1 MSTSGCLLSGLRRCI
16 SAGRPLSECHASTNL
31 PRCRRKFV
39 VSLPPRRPNTTNSSR
54 QRVPVRH
61 VRPYF
66 RPSVLAAAIAASVLF
81 YHNTHSAA
89 NAEGPPISTT
99 SKPTIRLA
107 DVKTH
112 GEDSDE
118 KWVIKGTKVY
128 NITDWV
134 SAHPGGEV
142 ILRAVG
148 GTIDKYWDIFSI
160 HKKQD
165 VYDILES
172 YYIGDLDPQDLVNGQ
187 VPSED
192 IDDPFQS
199 DPKRD
204 PRLLVH
210 SERPCNAE
218 SPPECLDTF
227 ITPNDSFYVRNH
239 LWVPDYTANSPNGTA
254 AKPCKDKHTL
264 HIELHDGTEVDYT
277 VEDLKRNFEPVT
289 ITATLQCSGNRRK
302 HMSDAARPTT
312 GLPWSIGAISTST
325 FTGCR
330 LRDVLAHAGF
340 PVDDYPEDEVKHA
353 QFMGAE
359 AYGASIPIEKAV
371 AKRGDVLLVYEMGG
385 KPLPRDHGYPLRAL
399 VPGHVAARSVKW
411 LKSIVLSDEESS
423 SQWQQ
428 RDYKCF
434 GPNVDKDGV
443 DWEGAPAIQEMP
455 VQSAIT
461 AVKEVDPS
469 NSKDAKLDGEAVQ
482 VEGYAFSGGGRK
494 IIRVDVSA
502 DDGRTWHQAE
512 LLKNETKGYKS
523 WAWTRWKWTVPRA
536 VAEAGGGFVVKAVDE
551 VYNTQPERY
560 EPQWNFR
567 GNLTSGWHRVEC
579 PKKRKEREESEMRAK
594 IDLEAVGDRR

>member
-1 MSTSGCLLSGLRRCI
+1 MSTSSNMLLGLKRCI
-16 SAGRPLSECHASTNL
+16 SSGRTAPKCRLSTATSPHRRRILVSVPPKRPL
-31 PRCRRKFV
+31 
-39 VSLPPRRPNTTNSSR
+39 TTRSSP
-54 QRVPVRH
+54 QQALAA
-61 VRPYF
+61 RPYIG
-66 RPSVLAAAIAASVLF
+66 PSILAAAIATSLLF
-81 YHNTHSAA
+81 YHTTTSSAA
-89 NAEGPPISTT
+89 NAEAPPNHLPS

-112 GEDSDE
+112 GEDSE
-118 KWVIKGTKVY
+118 SKWVIKGTKVY
-128 NITDWV
+128 DITDWV

-142 ILRAVG
+142 ILRGVG

-165 VYDILES
+165 VYDILDS
-172 YYIGDLDPQDLVNGQ
+172 YYIGDLDPRDLVNGE
-187 VPSED
+187 VPSDD

-199 DPKRD
+199 DPERD
-204 PRLLVH
+204 PRLVVH
-210 SERPCNAE
+210 SQRPCNAE

-227 ITPNDSFYVRNH
+227 ITPNESFYVRNH
-239 LWVPDYTANSPNGTA
+239 LWVPDYASGNSADRA
-254 AKPCKDKHTL
+254 AEKCRDKHVL
-264 HIELHDGTEVDYT
+264 HIELYDGTEVDYT
-277 VEDLKRNFEPVT
+277 VDQLKRNFEPVT

-340 PVDDYPEDEVKHA
+340 PVDDYPDDEVKHA
-353 QFMGAE
+353 QFTGAE

-371 AKRGDVLLVYEMGG
+371 SKRGDVLLVYEMGG

-411 LKSIVLSDEESS
+411 LKSILLSDEESS

-434 GPNVDKDGV
+434 GPNVASDGA
-443 DWEGAPAIQEMP
+443 DWSSMPAIQEMP

-461 AVKEVDPS
+461 GVRE
-469 NSKDAKLDGEAVQ
+469 DAKVDDGEDGVEVQ
-482 VEGYAFSGGGRK
+482 GYAFSGGGRK
-494 IIRVDVSA
+494 IVRVDVSA
-502 DDGRTWHQAE
+502 DEGRTWHQAE
-512 LLKNETKGYKS
+512 LLDDEAKGYKS
-523 WAWTRWKWTVPRA
+523 WAWTRWKWTVPRR
-536 VAEAGGGFVVKAVDE
+536 VAEQGGEFVVKAVDE

-560 EPQWNFR
+560 EPQWNFK

-579 PKKRKEREESEMRAK
+579 PKRAKERKETEELGEGKTAK
-594 IDLEAVGDRR
+594 GVGGG

>member
-1 MSTSGCLLSGLRRCI
+1 MACLLFYQTT
-16 SAGRPLSECHASTNL
+16 AS
-31 PRCRRKFV
+31 
-39 VSLPPRRPNTTNSSR
+39 
-54 QRVPVRH
+54 
-61 VRPYF
+61 
-66 RPSVLAAAIAASVLF
+66 
-81 YHNTHSAA
+81 A
-89 NAEGPPISTT
+89 NAEAPPTSTI

-107 DVKTH
+107 DVKCH
-112 GEDSDE
+112 GEDSDA

-128 NITDWV
+128 DITDWV

-187 VPSED
+187 VPSDD
-192 IDDPFQS
+192 IADPFES
-199 DPKRD
+199 DPQRD

-218 SPPECLDTF
+218 APSESLSTF
-227 ITPNDSFYVRNH
+227 ITPSESFYVRNH
-239 LWVPDYTANSPNGTA
+239 LWVPDYSTTSANTTAE
-254 AKPCKDKHTL
+254 KCKEKQQHCL
-264 HIELHDGTEVDYT
+264 HVELHDGTEATYT
-277 VEDLKRNFEPVT
+277 VDELKQNFEPVT

-302 HMSDAARPTT
+302 HMSEAARPTT
-312 GLPWSIGAISTST
+312 GLPWSVGAISTAT

-340 PVDDYPEDEVKHA
+340 PVDAYPADAVKHA
-353 QFMGAE
+353 QFLGAE
-359 AYGASIPIEKAV
+359 AYGASIPIDKAV
-371 AKRGDVLLVYEMGG
+371 SRTGDVLLVYKMNGE
-385 KPLPRDHGYPLRAL
+385 PLPRDHGYPLRAL

-434 GPNVDKDGV
+434 GPNVGTNDGV
-443 DWEGAPAIQEMP
+443 DWEGAPAIQETP

-461 AVKEVDPS
+461 AVKEVGSLASRDGRTECEES
-469 NSKDAKLDGEAVQ
+469 GNAKSEEDENEEGVEVQ
-482 VEGYAFSGGGRK
+482 GYAFSGGGRK
-494 IIRVDVSA
+494 IVRVDVSA
-502 DDGRTWHQAE
+502 DQGRTWHQAE
-512 LLKNETKGYKS
+512 LLKDEAKGCKS
-523 WAWTRWKWTVPRA
+523 WAWTRWRWTVPRR
-536 VAEAGGGFVVKAVDE
+536 VAEEGGEFVVKAVDE

-567 GNLTSGWHRVEC
+567 GNLTTAWHRVEC
-579 PKKRKEREESEMRAK
+579 PKKKSKERQA
-594 IDLEAVGDRR
+594 DG

>member
-1 MSTSGCLLSGLRRCI
+1 MPSKRSIATKSGAQQARD
-16 SAGRPLSECHASTNL
+16 
-31 PRCRRKFV
+31 PR
-39 VSLPPRRPNTTNSSR
+39 SYLG
-54 QRVPVRH
+54 
-61 VRPYF
+61 
-66 RPSVLAAAIAASVLF
+66 PSVFAAGLVTCLLF
-81 YHNTHSAA
+81 YHRTASA
-89 NAEGPPISTT
+89 NAEAPPTPLSAP
-99 SKPTIRLA
+99 KYTIRLA
-107 DVKTH
+107 DVKSH

-118 KWVIKGTKVY
+118 KWVVKGTKVY
-128 NITDWV
+128 DITDWV

-172 YYIGDLDPQDLVNGQ
+172 YYIGDLDPQDLINGQ
-187 VPSED
+187 VPSDD
-192 IDDPFQS
+192 IDDPFVS

-218 SPPECLDTF
+218 SPPECLNSY
-227 ITPNDSFYVRNH
+227 ITPNESFYVRNH
-239 LWVPDYTANSPNGTA
+239 LWVPDYATSTTGAE
-254 AKPCKDKHTL
+254 KCKDKHTL

-277 VEDLKRNFEPVT
+277 VDDLKRNFEPVT

-312 GLPWSIGAISTST
+312 GLPWSIGAISTSS

-340 PVDDYPEDEVKHA
+340 PVDDYPDQEVKHA

-371 AKRGDVLLVYEMGG
+371 SKRGDVLLVYEMGG
-385 KPLPRDHGYPLRAL
+385 RPLPRDHGYPLRVL

-434 GPNVDKDGV
+434 GPNVGSDGV
-443 DWEGAPAIQEMP
+443 NWEGAPAIQEMP

-461 AVKEVDPS
+461 AVREVDS
-469 NSKDAKLDGEAVQ
+469 VAENARGEKGVEVQ
-482 VEGYAFSGGGRK
+482 GYAFSGGGRK
-494 IIRVDVSA
+494 IVRVDVSA
-502 DDGRTWHQAE
+502 DEGRTWHQAE
-512 LLKNETKGYKS
+512 LLKDEAKGNKS
-523 WAWTRWKWTVPRA
+523 WAWTRWRWVVPWK
-536 VAEAGGGFVVKAVDE
+536 VVEQEGGRHGAQGFVVKAVDE

-567 GNLTSGWHRVEC
+567 GNLTSAWHRVEY
-579 PKKRKEREESEMRAK
+579 PKMTKDTVTKEGTGERRR
-594 IDLEAVGDRR
+594 GD